1 MRWRKLGLLWAPDGR
16 LPWAHSHAMLPTPMR
31 LADGRLRI
39 LLGVCDANIVSR
51 VGWIEIHEKDPRRV
65 INVAQEPVLDIG
77 APGHF
82 DDNGVNPCC
91 TVTLPD
97 GSVRLYYVGYQL
109 QRNIPYTLFTGLA
122 QAPGADCNFQRVMPT
137 PILDRGPAEPF
148 FRTAP
153 FVRSRVG
160 APGWEVWYIGG
171 GAFELID
178 GRQQPRYSLRHMV
191 SSDGVNWPSTGVELM
206 VPEGDEIGFGRP
218 WVMNAGTEDWRLWYS
233 VRSARGYRLGYAVSR
248 DGQNWQRRDEEVG
261 IHPSPGEWDG
271 EMICY
276 GAIER
281 IGEDYYLFYNG
292 SGYGR
297 TGVGL
302 AVLEEG

>member
-16 LPWAHSHAMLPTPMR
+16 LPWAKSHAMLPTPIR
-31 LADGRLRI
+31 LPDGRLRI
-39 LLGVCDANIVSR
+39 LLGICDTQTVAR
-51 VGWIEIHEKDPRRV
+51 VGWIDLDEKNPSRV
-65 INVAQEPVLDIG
+65 MNVAQEPLLDIG

-91 TVTLPD
+91 AVPMPD
-97 GSVRLYYVGYQL
+97 GSIRLYYVGYQL
-109 QRNIPYTLFTGLA
+109 QRKIPYTLFTGLA
-122 QAPGADCNFQRVMPT
+122 HAPHAEAPFQRLAQT
-137 PILDRGPAEPF
+137 PILDRGPFEPF

-153 FVRSRVG
+153 FVRPRDQAS
-160 APGWEVWYIGG
+160 GWEAWYIGG
-171 GAFELID
+171 GAFENID
-178 GRQQPRYSLRHMV
+178 GRQQPRYSLRYAT
-191 SSDGVNWPSTGVELM
+191 SADGITWPRSGKEVL
-206 VPEGDEIGFGRP
+206 VPQGEEIGFGRP
-218 WVMNAGTEDWRLWYS
+218 WVMKATNGEWWLWYS
-233 VRSARGYRLGYAVSR
+233 VRSARGYRLGYAVSS

-276 GAIER
+276 GAIEQ
-281 IGEDYYLFYNG
+281 IGGDVFLFYNG